1 MNKSLKFGLGAV
13 AIAALIVGSQSLFTV
28 DQRETALVVHFGE
41 VSRLVDQPGLHL
53 KWPIADE
60 IVPIEKRIFMW
71 SSDNMAV
78 QVSDKQRYLV
88 DMVTLVKIAD
98 PQKFRETVGADQDV
112 AKQRIDTRLNAALRQ
127 TYGKRT
133 FEAALS
139 KDREVM
145 MAEIRD
151 QVRGEA
157 QNLGIQIV
165 DVRIRRTDL
174 MKEVLDATY
183 ERMKSERL
191 AEAQDLRGKGQA
203 LNTQMTAEADRKALE
218 TVSEG
223 NRQAEIIRGE
233 GDAERAS
240 IFAAAYQKDPEFY
253 GFYRSMQA
261 YQKGLGQGGTSLVL
275 SPNSEFFRYFGAQKD
290 MSQVPADKP

>member
-1 MNKSLKFGLGAV
+1 MNNAVKIGAGVILLGAIVV
-13 AIAALIVGSQSLFTV
+13 ASQALFIV
-28 DQRETALVVHFGE
+28 DQRETALVVHFGD
-41 VSRLVDQPGLHL
+41 VSRLVDDPGLHF
-53 KWPIADE
+53 KWPIADD

-88 DMVTLVKIAD
+88 DMVTLVQIND
-98 PQKFRETVGADQDV
+98 PKKFRETVGADQDV

-157 QNLGIQIV
+157 QALGIEIV

-240 IFAAAYQKDPEFY
+240 IYAAAYEKDPEFY
-253 GFYRSMQA
+253 GFYRSLQA
-261 YQKGLGQGGTSLVL
+261 YQKALGQGGTSLVL

-290 MSQVPADKP
+290 MSQVPAEKP

>member
-1 MNKSLKFGLGAV
+1 MNTAVKIGTGVVLLGALL
-13 AIAALIVGSQSLFTV
+13 IASQSIFIV
-28 DQRETALVVHFGE
+28 DQRETALVVHFGD
-41 VSRLVDQPGLHL
+41 VSRLVNDPGLHF

-88 DMVTLVKIAD
+88 DMVTLVQIND
-98 PQKFRETVGADQDV
+98 PKKFRETVGADQDV

-157 QNLGIQIV
+157 QALGIEIV

-240 IFAAAYQKDPEFY
+240 IYAAAYEKDPEFY
-253 GFYRSMQA
+253 GFYRSLQA
-261 YQKGLGQGGTSLVL
+261 YQKALGQGGTSLVL

-290 MSQVPADKP
+290 TSQVPADKP

>member
-1 MNKSLKFGLGAV
+1 MKRIVLGIAV
-13 AIAALIVGSQSLFTV
+13 LLALGVASQALFTV
-28 DQRETALVVHFGE
+28 DQRETALVAHFGE
-41 VSRLVDQPGLHL
+41 VTRIVNEPGLHF

-60 IVPIEKRIFMW
+60 IVPVENRIFMW
-71 SSDNMAV
+71 NTENMAV
-78 QVSDKQRYLV
+78 QVSDKQRYVV
-88 DMVTLVKIAD
+88 DLITLVKIAD
-98 PQKFRETVGADQDV
+98 VQKFRETVSADQDV

-157 QNLGIQIV
+157 QALGIEIV

-174 MKEVLDATY
+174 MKEVLDSTY

-203 LNTQMTAEADRKALE
+203 MNTQMMAEADRKALV

-253 GFYRSMQA
+253 GFYRSLQA
-261 YQKGLGQGGTSLVL
+261 YSKSLGTGGTSMVL
-275 SPNSEFFRYFGAQKD
+275 SPQSEFLRYFTAKTGGP
-290 MSQVPADKP
+290 SKP